1 MEYAQSLGL
10 DANVVHSNVCD
21 VEGAAR
27 HIKQRVPV
35 GERDFTVLYCGRLLE
50 TKGVHLVLQTALL
63 CTHDRIRFVIMG
75 SGPLEPEVRK
85 LVDEHRA
92 IEYLGSVA
100 GAERFSV
107 MAQVDVLLL
116 PSLVEPWGV
125 VVQEALAVGTPVVV
139 SANVGCIP
147 EFVEGFQTG
156 TVTDTDAVA
165 IRLALLELRA
175 LTERDPALSERCIA
189 AASRH
194 TYASATR
201 ELVEALARVLENGKV
216 EE

>member
-1 MEYAQSLGL
+1 
-10 DANVVHSNVCD
+10 
-21 VEGAAR
+21 
-27 HIKQRVPV
+27 
-35 GERDFTVLYCGRLLE
+35 
-50 TKGVHLVLQTALL
+50 
-63 CTHDRIRFVIMG
+63 MG